1 MGFYRR
7 WIVPHLVNLAMRNG
21 RLVPY
26 RQRVLALAGGRV
38 LELGVGSGM
47 NLPLYRNSAIEVIG
61 LDPEPKLLS
70 MASGKETTVPV
81 RIIGG
86 SAESIPLKDGSVDS
100 VVSSWS
106 LCTIP
111 DVTTCLKQVRR
122 VLKPDGRLLFV
133 EHGLAPDDKVRRWQ
147 HQLTPMWKR
156 LAGGC
161 HLDRPIPRLIEDAGF
176 KIADLQ
182 TGYMQGPKAM
192 TFMYEGRARPI

>member
-7 WIVPHLVNLAMRNG
+7 RIVPHLVNLAMRNT

-26 RQRVLALAGGRV
+26 RQRVLALANGRV
-38 LELGVGSGM
+38 LEVGVGSGM
-47 NLPLYRNSAIEVIG
+47 NLPLYRNGGIEVIG
-61 LDPEPKLLS
+61 LDPEPTLLS
-70 MASGKETTVPV
+70 MACGKETTVPV

-111 DVTTCLKQVRR
+111 DVTACLREVHR
-122 VLKPDGRLLFV
+122 VLKPCGQLLFV
-133 EHGLAPDDKVRRWQ
+133 EHGLAPDDGVRRWQ
-147 HQLTPMWKR
+147 HRLTPMWRR

-161 HLDRPIPRLIEDAGF
+161 HLDRSIPRLIEDAGF
-176 KIADLQ
+176 KIAHLS
-182 TGYMQGPKAM
+182 TGYMQGPRAM
-192 TFMYEGRARPI
+192 TFMYEGTARPT

>member
-7 WIVPHLVNLAMRNG
+7 WIVPHLVNLAMRNTL
-21 RLVPY
+21 LVPY
-26 RQRVLALAGGRV
+26 RQRVLALASGRV
-38 LELGVGSGM
+38 LEVGVGSGM
-47 NLPLYRNSAIEVIG
+47 NLPLYRNGGIEVIG
-61 LDPEPKLLS
+61 LDPQPKLLS

-81 RIIGG
+81 QIIGG

-111 DVTTCLKQVRR
+111 DVATCLREVHR
-122 VLKPDGRLLFV
+122 VLKPNGQLLFV
-133 EHGLAPDDKVRRWQ
+133 EHGLAPDDNVRRWQ
-147 HQLTPMWKR
+147 HRLTPTWRR

-161 HLDRPIPRLIEDAGF
+161 HLDRPIPVLIENAGF
-176 KIADLQ
+176 KIVHLD

-192 TFMYEGRARPI
+192 TFMYEGTASPI